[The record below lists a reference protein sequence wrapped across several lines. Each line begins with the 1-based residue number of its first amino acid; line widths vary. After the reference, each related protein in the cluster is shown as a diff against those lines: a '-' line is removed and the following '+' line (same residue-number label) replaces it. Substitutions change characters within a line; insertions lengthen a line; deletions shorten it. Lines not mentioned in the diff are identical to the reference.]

1 MSSRWKTTVKPTR
14 VPAWPPVFAVAV
26 VIGLLLATVAYTLSS
41 GSNDKVVAA
50 LLAFF
55 GVVITAAAKHFV
67 DMRSEQR
74 LRLDAAMEAG
84 KLLSSAD
91 GAVTSPAAAASGLL
105 ALADLGRSKLAV
117 AMLLDLWGKDAV
129 SSEVAILIIDKALA
143 CGDDATAQIAAEVL
157 CQNSHKLDPTK
168 PAHWPTVLDTHW
180 MPHATEK
187 TKILLIESLVEMS
200 TNSTLSK
207 PSVNALRTFAIRI
220 VFIHDHE
227 HHGHFRKC
235 IAGFAKAIA
244 PALDPGSDPS
254 TQQFE
259 FYDGGKQIDFTTLE
273 RVARDF
279 KANPDTFFADITH
292 RRRDDLEAWALKCRE
307 EGVVTKAGALASASC
322 YEANSVQRIP
332 AKV

>member
-1 MSSRWKTTVKPTR
+1 MPSRWKTTMNPTR
-14 VPAWPPVFAVAV
+14 VPAWPQVFAVAV
-26 VIGLLLATVAYTLSS
+26 VIGLLLGSLAYTLSS
-41 GSNDKVVAA
+41 GSNEKVLTA
-50 LLAFF
+50 LLTFF
-55 GVVITAAAKHFV
+55 GVVVAAAAKHFI

-84 KLLSSAD
+84 RLLSPSE
-91 GAVTSPAAAASGLL
+91 GAVATPAAAASGLL

-168 PAHWPTVLDTHW
+168 PAHWPTVLDSHW

-200 TNSTLSK
+200 TNSTLSR
-207 PSVNALRTFAIRI
+207 PSVNALRAFAIRI
-220 VFIHDHE
+220 VFIHNHE

-244 PALDPGSDPS
+244 PALDPDLDPS
-254 TQQFE
+254 AEQFQ

-273 RVARDF
+273 RVAQDF
-279 KANPDTFFADITH
+279 KANPDSFFADITS
-292 RRRDDLEAWALKCRE
+292 RRRNDLEAWARKCRE

-322 YEANSVQRIP
+322 HKVNSAERIP
-332 AKV
+332 A